1 MFTMMKIKHLGK
13 IQSNQSDDL
22 KRKLEL
28 KNEVQLLKPHV
39 RDQSNKVRS
48 DKDFNWSIGLSKLLK
63 CATVSLLGCVVSA
76 QRTGP
81 TLLLTLKVVSKKS
94 WQSEINVLYK
104 PICQWHFHLPW
115 VWDGRWGHRFKQRC
129 ICWLIS

>member
-13 IQSNQSDDL
+13 IQANQSDDL

-48 DKDFNWSIGLSKLLK
+48 DKDFN
-63 CATVSLLGCVVSA
+63 
-76 QRTGP
+76 
-81 TLLLTLKVVSKKS
+81 
-94 WQSEINVLYK
+94 
-104 PICQWHFHLPW
+104 
-115 VWDGRWGHRFKQRC
+115 
-129 ICWLIS
+129 

>member
-1 MFTMMKIKHLGK
+1 MSFPIPIPWTCCETSVNTMLKDLCIFK
-13 IQSNQSDDL
+13 IQTCLTFYCKYRTLLNLKRLLYVHDDEHKAPWKNTSKSIRWS

-63 CATVSLLGCVVSA
+63 CVTVSLLGCVVSA

-81 TLLLTLKVVSKKS
+81 TLL
-94 WQSEINVLYK
+94 I
-104 PICQWHFHLPW
+104 
-115 VWDGRWGHRFKQRC
+115 DA
-129 ICWLIS
+129 

>member
-1 MFTMMKIKHLGK
+1 MFTMMNIKHLGK
-13 IQSNQSDDL
+13 IQANQSDDL

-63 CATVSLLGCVVSA
+63 CVTVSLLGCVVSA

-81 TLLLTLKVVSKKS
+81 TLL
-94 WQSEINVLYK
+94 I
-104 PICQWHFHLPW
+104 
-115 VWDGRWGHRFKQRC
+115 DA
-129 ICWLIS
+129 